1 MTAEIGLLN
10 KHGIALAAD
19 SAVTIG
25 GGIGYYNT
33 VNKLFSLSKYE
44 PVAVM
49 IYSNA
54 SLMGYPLEILIKEYR
69 KKLGKKSFCY
79 LNEYWDDFV
88 GYLKEFFYSDGNN
101 INYKKYY
108 YREVLSVLESIN
120 DKINTEIKSLP
131 SDIDP
136 QSSEFKERIISII
149 ENQIIEIYDNF
160 KAFDDDIIYEKKESA
175 IRSECEDD
183 IIKLINDFFG
193 VELQE
198 ETIRKLVDI
207 SIMILTKNHGQG
219 NYTGIV
225 ISGYGE
231 KDIYPKLI
239 SGNFYGAYFDDL
251 KYSIV
256 DDVSISDENR
266 AAIMPFAQK
275 DVVETFLN
283 GYDINLIVDLLQ
295 TISENDNNGEIVDKA
310 IDTVKKK
317 SNEYHKKAINTTV
330 SVAPKEELAHMAETL
345 VNLTSFRRKLALDDY
360 SQTVG
365 GPIDVALITK
375 GDGLVW
381 IKRKLYFDK
390 ELNYNFYNN
399 YFRERIDYEYS
410 CNKE

>member
-10 KHGIALAAD
+10 KNGIALAAD

-69 KKLGKKSFCY
+69 KKLGKKSFCH
-79 LNEYWDDFV
+79 LNQYWDDFV
-88 GYLKEFFYSDGNN
+88 IYLKEFFNTDGNN

-108 YREVLSVLESIN
+108 YGEIISVLESIN
-120 DKINTEIKSLP
+120 DKINNEIKILP

-136 QSSEFKERIISII
+136 QSSEFKEKIIDII
-149 ENQIIEIYDNF
+149 ENQIREIHKNLN
-160 KAFDDDIIYEKKESA
+160 AFDDDVIYAKNESA
-175 IRSECEDD
+175 IRSECEDE
-183 IIKLINDFFG
+183 IVKLINDFFG
-193 VELQE
+193 VPLQE
-198 ETIRKLVDI
+198 ETVRKLVDI
-207 SIMILTKNHGQG
+207 SIMILTKNHGLG

-239 SGNFYGAYFDDL
+239 SGNFYGAYFNDL
-251 KYSIV
+251 KYSVI
-256 DDVSISDENR
+256 DNISINDENR

-283 GYDINLIVDLLQ
+283 GYDINLIVDLLN
-295 TISENDNNGEIVDKA
+295 TIDENVQNEEIIDKV
-310 IDTVKKK
+310 INTVKEK
-317 SNEYHKKAINTTV
+317 SNEYHTRAINNTV

-345 VNLTSFRRKLALDDY
+345 VNLTSFRRKLALDDF

-381 IKRKLYFDK
+381 IKRKLYFDRD
-390 ELNYNFYNN
+390 LNYNFYNN
-399 YFRERIDYEYS
+399 YFKERMDYEYS
-410 CNKE
+410 GNKE